1 MLYTTPQAPCCICHL
16 RLLQGSS
23 ATTQWQTKPQCHWVR
38 RSGSQESMAQ
48 SRGTYT
54 SLVPSLLPTA
64 AGHSGILLDPN
75 QTLPGS
81 ANPLC
86 WRGGEHAP
94 AQTPPKAGTGSRRRD
109 VSGTSGIRRAGK
121 SLHAS
126 RRDRCRFAE
135 CRCRQ
140 REFQSKVCTSSNV
153 LGMLPRK
160 HSRTESSHTATRKWP
175 STHSTC
181 TPGGWFQHVSTL
193 RKNSFVQ

>member
-1 MLYTTPQAPCCICHL
+1 
-16 RLLQGSS
+16 
-23 ATTQWQTKPQCHWVR
+23 
-38 RSGSQESMAQ
+38 MAQ

-81 ANPLC
+81 AIHCAGVVASMLQHKLLP
-86 WRGGEHAP
+86 RQGQEVGEGMCQVLLEFVGRESHSMHHVVINVDLLNA
-94 AQTPPKAGTGSRRRD
+94 D
-109 VSGTSGIRRAGK
+109 VGK
-121 SLHAS
+121 GW
-126 RRDRCRFAE
+126 
-135 CRCRQ
+135 Q

-181 TPGGWFQHVSTL
+181 TPSAQA
-193 RKNSFVQ
+193 